1 MKTHNLD
8 TTGWNAFSFEV
19 EGVEFISKVSPTSP
33 FMKSIAKLPAGVFES
48 MNRDAVLD
56 LVGKGLSREYI
67 ASKLYHINEGGTHA
81 VIELAGE

>member
-1 MKTHNLD
+1 
-8 TTGWNAFSFEV
+8 
-19 EGVEFISKVSPTSP
+19 
-33 FMKSIAKLPAGVFES
+33 